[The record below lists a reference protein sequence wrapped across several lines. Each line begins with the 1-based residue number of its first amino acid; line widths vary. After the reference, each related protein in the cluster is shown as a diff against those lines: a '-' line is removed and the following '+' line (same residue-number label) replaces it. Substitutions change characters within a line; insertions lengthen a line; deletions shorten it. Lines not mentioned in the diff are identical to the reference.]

1 MARFVTLDSNK
12 LIPLREIDERPV
24 SYNVEMTEVT
34 GGTFWKAYT
43 EGAHIYCHS
52 RKDGKNGY
60 VYLVINNSW
69 TVTTAVKFDDHA
81 EAYVLSGKNGMRSRT
96 MCLNGNKLLLGS
108 DDKLPNLS
116 GKKVSQKLELAPGA
130 CAFIVF

>member
-34 GGTFWKAYT
+34 GVTFWKAYT

-60 VYLVINNSW
+60 VYLVVNNSW
-69 TVTTAVKFDDHA
+69 TDTTAVKFDDHA
-81 EAYVLSGKNGMRSRT
+81 
-96 MCLNGNKLLLGS
+96 KLT
-108 DDKLPNLS
+108 
-116 GKKVSQKLELAPGA
+116 
-130 CAFIVF
+130 F